1 MRSKVK
7 FIKQC
12 VVSHDS
18 LKSLIA
24 FLFLSAQLVF
34 GESAQ
39 HDETDLPITPIQVG
53 TPERIEVSPSEFT
66 ISGPRD
72 RLQLVITGHYANGEI
87 ADLTRAATLKF
98 SSQGIAEAGER
109 STIKPLSDGETN
121 VAVSV
126 GDCTTSMS
134 LNVTNQKSKE
144 PVSFYYEALPALSKA
159 GCAAGGCHGA
169 PHGKGE
175 FRLSLWGFDPVS
187 DQYTIINEE
196 FGRRVNLI
204 EPEKSLL
211 LAKPRNDVAHEGGLR
226 LRDSDIE
233 HEVLV
238 NWIKSGCHVEEKA
251 PRCTGIRLTPGE
263 DIALNRPHHTQQF
276 RVVAMFD
283 DGSSKD
289 ITHLASYESSDE
301 KICRVSR
308 HGLAVG
314 MGRGEAA
321 VIVRYLEYIQ
331 STIVS
336 FVEDVPGLIWETE
349 TPANYVDE
357 LIYAKLEKFKYL
369 PSGLSSDSEFFR
381 RVHLDLTGLL
391 PTPVQVSEFLDSSV
405 PDKRSKLIDELLET
419 EQFALFW
426 TQKWGDVLKLSARQ
440 MGHGG
445 VVKFHRWIRDSVASN
460 QPYDEFAKEILL
472 ATGSNLI
479 TPTSNFYRSG
489 SDTSD
494 IMESTAQL
502 FLGTRIGCAKCHNHP
517 YEPWTQDSYYGLS
530 AFFNRIETRKTGRK
544 GEIVVW
550 MNDEG
555 DVRHPVTDEIVEP
568 WVPGSHQLDLDS
580 ELDRRKAFVE
590 WLTGKDN
597 PFFAKVEVN
606 RIWAQLMG
614 RGIVEPFDDLRD
626 TNPAANQP
634 LLDALTADFVEHDF
648 NRKHII
654 RTIVNSRTYQASSKT
669 NQWNKT
675 DYRYFSRYYPRRLT
689 AEQLI
694 DALSDLTGIREN
706 FASVSPG
713 IRATQLPAPDLKKHD
728 REKIGDI
735 EFLKVFGM
743 PERQTVCECERGDD
757 SSLGQALELFNGRT
771 LHGMLSDQNNRFHLA
786 YKKKQSTESIL
797 TDLYL
802 RAFSREPNDEE
813 KKIAVDYFNNAKDKG
828 QALEDI
834 VWVAINRDEFLF
846 QY

>member
-1 MRSKVK
+1 MRSSIKPVK
-7 FIKQC
+7 QGIVTRCTLF
-12 VVSHDS
+12 
-18 LKSLIA
+18 SLIS
-24 FLFLSAQLVF
+24 FLCVSAQLVL

-39 HDETDLPITPIQVG
+39 HEEADLPIIPIQVG
-53 TPERIEVSPSEFT
+53 TPERIEVSPAEFT
-66 ISGPRD
+66 ICGPRD
-72 RLQLVITGHYANGEI
+72 QLQLVVTGHYANGEI
-87 ADLTRAATLKF
+87 ADLTRAATLMIA
-98 SSQGIAEAGER
+98 SPGIAEAAER
-109 STIKPLSDGETN
+109 GIIKPLADGETT

-126 GDCTTSMS
+126 GGCSTSIS
-134 LNVTNQKSKE
+134 LNVTNQKSKD
-144 PVSFYYEALPALSKA
+144 PVSFFYEALPALSKA

-187 DQYTIINEE
+187 DQHTIINEE

-238 NWIKSGCHVEEKA
+238 NWIKSGCHVEKKP
-251 PRCTGIRLTPGE
+251 PRCTGIRLTPGK
-263 DIALNRPHHTQQF
+263 DLALKRPHHTQQF
-276 RVVAMFD
+276 RVEAMFE
-283 DGSSKD
+283 DGSCKD

-336 FVEDVPGLIWETE
+336 FVEDVPDLNWETE

-357 LIYAKLEKFKYL
+357 HIYAKLEKFKYL
-369 PSGLSSDSEFFR
+369 PSGMSSDSEFFR

-391 PTPVQVSEFLDSSV
+391 PAPAQVSEFLDSSDA
-405 PDKRSKLIDELLET
+405 DKRSKLIDELLET
-419 EQFALFW
+419 EEFTLFW

-479 TPTSNFYRSG
+479 KPTSNFYRSG

-555 DVRHPVTDEIVEP
+555 DVRHPATNEIVQP
-568 WVPGSHQLDLDS
+568 WVPGSHPLDLDP

-590 WLTGKDN
+590 WLTGKEN

-634 LLDALTADFVEHDF
+634 LLEALTADFVEHDF

-669 NQWNKT
+669 NQWNKN

-706 FASVSPG
+706 FASVPPG

-757 SSLGQALELFNGRT
+757 SSLGQALELFNGKT

-786 YKKKQSTESIL
+786 HQKKQATEAIL

-802 RAFSREPNDEE
+802 RAFSREPNEQE
-813 KKIAVDYFNNAKDKG
+813 KKIAVEYFDTAKDKG